1 MTINKKN
8 ETMNKVT
15 PKIKVELREIIEKE
29 LERQGCDADLN
40 FIDTSQ
46 ITDMSYLF
54 KDMLIGHIK
63 IDKWDVSNVTNMKEM
78 FCRAYYFNCDLSR
91 WDVSKVANMYSMFAF
106 AYNFTSDLSG
116 WNV

>member
-1 MTINKKN
+1 MTTTKNN

-15 PKIKVELREIIEKE
+15 PKTKVELREIIEKE

-63 IDKWDVSNVTNMKEM
+63 IDKWDVSKVKKMHGMFMYAEM
-78 FCRAYYFNCDLSR
+78 MEYKKCFYPQ
-91 WDVSKVANMYSMFAF
+91 VK
-106 AYNFTSDLSG
+106 
-116 WNV
+116 